1 MFESSPLNDPRTIL
15 VIMPNW
21 IGDSV
26 MATPSLKALRRSYP
40 ASFLCVAGLRPVLE
54 TVFDPA
60 ISDLP
65 IELPAKSRGSLFR
78 TIRLIRQGR
87 FDMAVIFPNSFRSA
101 LAVFLGKV
109 KKRVGYARDGR
120 GFMLT
125 DTAKPPVGEDRKR
138 VAYPTL
144 DYYADLLAVL
154 GIDVDDRTMSLP
166 IDPAPGETVL
176 AAAGFQPGSPL
187 VMVNPGAAYGP
198 AKLWPAARY
207 ASLSDALID
216 QRDAQVIINAAPAE
230 QETARRVAHAMR
242 NEPLINFGM
251 RDNSLTL
258 LKSLLARCD
267 LLITNDTGA
276 RHIGVAAG
284 TAVVTLYGSTDP
296 RWTTL
301 DYHRQRDIRA
311 AVDCGPCQK
320 KVCPLPAGRGR
331 MACME
336 QITVE
341 EVLGA
346 VSELLREGRR
356 GDE

>member
-1 MFESSPLNDPRTIL
+1 MNEPRTIL

-21 IGDSV
+21 IGDAV

-40 ASFLCVAGLRPVLE
+40 GSCICVAGLRPVIE

-78 TIRLIRQGR
+78 TIRLLRQGR

-125 DTAKPPVGEDRKR
+125 DKAGPPVGEDGKR
-138 VAYPTL
+138 LAYPTL
-144 DYYADLLAVL
+144 DYYADLLGVL

-166 IDPAPGETVL
+166 IDPLPGETVL
-176 AAAGFQPGSPL
+176 AEAGFQPDLPL

-207 ASLSDALID
+207 ASLSDMLVD
-216 QRDAQVIINAAPAE
+216 NFDAQVIINAAPAE
-230 QETARRVAHAMR
+230 QETARRVADAMR
-242 NEPLINFGM
+242 NEPLINFGA

-258 LKSLLARCD
+258 LKSLLSRCD
-267 LLITNDTGA
+267 LLVTNDTGA

-301 DYHRQRDIRA
+301 DYDRQKDVRA
-311 AVDCGPCQK
+311 EVDCGPCQK
-320 KVCPLPAGRGR
+320 KVCPLPSGPGR
-331 MACME
+331 MAC
-336 QITVE
+336 VE
-341 EVLGA
+341 RIAVEDVLA
-346 VSELLREGRR
+346 AASELLREGGR
-356 GDE
+356 GDA